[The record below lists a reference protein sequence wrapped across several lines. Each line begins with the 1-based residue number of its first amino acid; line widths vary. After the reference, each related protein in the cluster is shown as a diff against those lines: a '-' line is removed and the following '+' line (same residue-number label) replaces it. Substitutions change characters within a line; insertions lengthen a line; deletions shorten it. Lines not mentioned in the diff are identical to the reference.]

1 MHGWHSLKL
10 RVPIRGLAVYCL
22 IGLLFIGFAYVVDA
36 APPAQTPED
45 GQKIFQEK
53 CVGCHTIGKGTLVG
67 PDLQGVTQ
75 KQDKAWLTQW
85 ISAPDKMLAAKD
97 PIAMQLFAEY
107 KSIAMPN
114 MGLADDQVASL
125 IAYLETQTG
134 SSTSA
139 AQTAQPQQPQPQ
151 PQPAPAALV
160 GDPTA
165 GKALFTGVQ
174 RLQNGG
180 PPCMGCHSVGGIG
193 ALGGGAL
200 GPDLSGAYVKYNG
213 DAGLT
218 AFLNSVPT
226 VTMNAVWTRQPL
238 TPQEQA
244 NLAAFFKQV
253 SVTERPIDAV
263 GQLAVLAVIGMVVL
277 LLIAQLY
284 WRKRLVAV
292 RQPMVQRSRLA
303 SSQNKPN

>member
-1 MHGWHSLKL
+1 MHARHSLTW
-10 RVPIRGLAVYCL
+10 RIAAYCL
-22 IGLLFIGFAYVVDA
+22 IGLLFIGFADTADA
-36 APPAQTPED
+36 APPAQSPAD
-45 GQKIFQEK
+45 GQQIFQQK
-53 CVGCHTIGKGTLVG
+53 CVGCHTIGKGKLVG

-75 KQDKAWLTQW
+75 KQTKAWLTQW

-107 KSIAMPN
+107 NGIAMPN
-114 MGLADDQVASL
+114 LGLTDTQVASL

-134 SSTSA
+134 ASA
-139 AQTAQPQQPQPQ
+139 SPTQASQSQ

-160 GDPTA
+160 GDPA
-165 GKALFTGVQ
+165 VGKALFTGAR

-200 GPDLSGAYVKYNG
+200 GPDLTGAYAKYNG

-226 VTMNAVWTRQPL
+226 VTMNAVWARQPL

-244 NLAAFFKQV
+244 DLVAFLKQAA
-253 SVTERPIDAV
+253 VTARPIDAV
-263 GQLAVLAVIGMVVL
+263 GQLAVLAVVGMIVL
-277 LLIAQLY
+277 LAIAQLY

-292 RQPMVQRSRLA
+292 RRPMVLRS
-303 SSQNKPN
+303 KT

>member
-1 MHGWHSLKL
+1 MDGWHSLKL
-10 RVPIRGLAVYCL
+10 RVTVKRLAVYCL
-22 IGLLFIGFAYVVDA
+22 IGLLFVGLVYVADA
-36 APPAQTPED
+36 APLAQTPEE
-45 GQKIFQEK
+45 GQRIFQEK
-53 CVGCHTIGKGTLVG
+53 CVGCHTIGKGKLVG

-75 KQDKAWLTQW
+75 KQDRAWLTQW

-107 KSIAMPN
+107 NSIAMPN
-114 MGLADDQVASL
+114 TGVTDAQVASL
-125 IAYLETQTG
+125 IAYLETQTA
-134 SSTSA
+134 SSA
-139 AQTAQPQQPQPQ
+139 PQPQQQTQPQQQ
-151 PQPAPAALV
+151 PQPAPAAPI

-174 RLQNGG
+174 RLQNSG

-200 GPDLSGAYVKYNG
+200 GPDLTPSFNKYGG

-218 AFLNSVPT
+218 SFLNSVPT
-226 VTMNAVWTRQPL
+226 VTMNAVWVRQPL

-244 NLAAFFKQV
+244 NLVAFLKQV
-253 SVTERPIDAV
+253 SVTERQIDAV
-263 GQLAVLAVIGMVVL
+263 GQLAGLAVVGMIVL

-292 RQPMVQRSRLA
+292 RRPMVQRSRLA
-303 SSQNKPN
+303 ASQNKSN

>member
-1 MHGWHSLKL
+1 MPLGNLLTRRLAQGSLVVVGVTAL
-10 RVPIRGLAVYCL
+10 MLGLVYL
-22 IGLLFIGFAYVVDA
+22 ADA
-36 APPAQTPED
+36 APPLQSPAD
-45 GQKIFQEK
+45 GQAIFQEK
-53 CVGCHTIGKGTLVG
+53 CVGCHTIGKGKLVG

-75 KQDKAWLTQW
+75 KQTKEWLTKW

-97 PIAMQLFAEY
+97 PTAMQLFAEY
-107 KSIAMPN
+107 NSIAMPN
-114 MGLADDQVASL
+114 LGLTDAQVASL
-125 IAYLETQTG
+125 IAYLETQSG
-134 SSTSA
+134 A
-139 AQTAQPQQPQPQ
+139 PPAQTTQPQSQPQ

-160 GDPTA
+160 GDPAA
-165 GKALFTGVQ
+165 GKALFTGAQ

-200 GPDLSGAYVKYNG
+200 GPDLTGVYTKYNG

-238 TPQEQA
+238 TPQERA
-244 NLAAFFKQV
+244 NLVAFLKQAA
-253 SVTERPIDAV
+253 VTERPVDAV
-263 GQLAVLAVIGMVVL
+263 GQLAALAVVGTIVL
-277 LLIAQLY
+277 LVIAQLY

-292 RQPMVQRSRLA
+292 RRPMVLRS
-303 SSQNKPN
+303 KT

>member
-1 MHGWHSLKL
+1 MRGWRSLKF
-10 RVPIRGLAVYCL
+10 RFAIYSL
-22 IGLLFIGFAYVVDA
+22 IGLSFLAFAYGVDA
-36 APPAQTPED
+36 APPARTPDE

-53 CVGCHTIGKGTLVG
+53 CVGCHTIGKGKLVG

-75 KQDKAWLTQW
+75 KQTKAWLTQW

-107 KSIAMPN
+107 NNIAMPN
-114 MGLADDQVASL
+114 MGLTEAQVAAL
-125 IAYLETQTG
+125 IAYLETQSAG
-134 SSTSA
+134 GAPA
-139 AQTAQPQQPQPQ
+139 AQTTPPQPQ
-151 PQPAPAALV
+151 PQPASAALV
-160 GDPTA
+160 ADPAA
-165 GKALFTGVQ
+165 GKTLFTGAQ

-193 ALGGGAL
+193 ALGGGVL
-200 GPDLSGAYVKYNG
+200 GPDLTGAYAKYNG

-226 VTMNAVWTRQPL
+226 VTMNAVWARQPL

-244 NLAAFFKQV
+244 NLVAFLKQV

-263 GQLAVLAVIGMVVL
+263 GQLAVLAVVGTIVL

-292 RQPMVQRSRLA
+292 RRPMVLKS
-303 SSQNKPN
+303 KT

>member
-1 MHGWHSLKL
+1 MRGWHSLKV
-10 RVPIRGLAVYCL
+10 RFAIYGL
-22 IGLLFIGFAYVVDA
+22 IGLWFIVFAYTVDA
-36 APPAQTPED
+36 APPAQSPQE
-45 GQKIFQEK
+45 GQQIFQEK
-53 CVGCHTIGKGTLVG
+53 CVGCHTIGKGKLVG

-75 KQDKAWLTQW
+75 KQTKAWLTQW

-97 PIAMQLFAEY
+97 PIAMQLFSEY
-107 KSIAMPN
+107 NNIAMPN
-114 MGLADDQVASL
+114 MGLTDAQVASL

-134 SSTSA
+134 ASTPA
-139 AQTAQPQQPQPQ
+139 APTAQPQPQT
-151 PQPAPAALV
+151 QPAPAALV
-160 GDPTA
+160 GDPA
-165 GKALFTGVQ
+165 VGKALFTGAQ

-200 GPDLSGAYVKYNG
+200 GPDLTGAYAKYNG

-238 TPQEQA
+238 TAQEQA
-244 NLAAFFKQV
+244 DLVAFLKQAA
-253 SVTERPIDAV
+253 VTARPIDAV
-263 GQLAVLAVIGMVVL
+263 GQLAALAVVGMIVL
-277 LLIAQLY
+277 LVIAQLY

-292 RQPMVQRSRLA
+292 RRPMVLRSRT
-303 SSQNKPN
+303 Q